1 MKAKSISGSS
11 TVEIREAL
19 DLAIKD
25 GFKPRLAILFISI
38 KMDRSTV
45 CDMFRKEGIDFL
57 GATSCGEFIRG
68 VQSEGGAVI
77 LLLELKRESYT
88 ILFEDIGDRDISEV
102 SRHLA
107 QSALEKFKKPAF
119 ILCST
124 GVSTQGVMF
133 RGDVLLKSMASEVGP
148 HVQIYGG
155 MAGDDGTF
163 TGSYVFTDDKET
175 DIGVAALI
183 LDEEKISMHGM
194 AISGWKP
201 LGLAR
206 TVTKSENGWLYSI
219 DGQPAL
225 EMYLRYLGKEA
236 APGEDKY
243 KMFEDIGVHY
253 PFQVENAG
261 DPVMRTPFLIN
272 REEDAI
278 KLDFDVPVGTKLR
291 FSTPPDFDIV
301 ENVLE
306 EANELKNA
314 VHSEAEA
321 MLIFSCAG
329 RLSALGPLT
338 SLENDGLSDLWKT
351 PMAGF
356 FTYGEYGTDKDVKQ
370 EFHSTTCCWVVLKE
384 KQNSTI

>member
-1 MKAKSISGSS
+1 MNAKSINGNS
-11 TVEIREAL
+11 TDEIRQAL
-19 DLAIKD
+19 FLAMQD
-25 GFKPRLAILFISI
+25 GFKPTLAILFISI
-38 KMDRSTV
+38 KMDRKAV
-45 CDMFRKEGIDFL
+45 CDILQKEGIDFL
-57 GATSCGEFIRG
+57 GATSSGEFING
-68 VQSEGGAVI
+68 FQSEGGAAV
-77 LLLELKRESYT
+77 LLLNLPRESYT
-88 ILFEDIGDRDISEV
+88 ILFEDIGDRNVHEV

-107 QSALEKFKKPAF
+107 QSALQKFTKPAF

-124 GVSTQGVMF
+124 GVSKQGVMF

-183 LDEEKISMHGM
+183 LDEDKITMHGM

-206 TVTKSENGWLYSI
+206 TVTKSENGWLYTI
-219 DGQPAL
+219 DDQPAL

-236 APGEDKY
+236 SPGEDKY

-278 KLDFDVPVGTKLR
+278 KLDFDVQVGTKLR

-306 EANELKNA
+306 KAGELKDKVQA
-314 VHSEAEA
+314 EAEA

-338 SLENDGLSDLWKT
+338 TLENDGLSDLWAA

-356 FTYGEYGTDKDVKQ
+356 FTYGEYGTAKDERQ

-384 KQNSTI
+384 K